1 MNLLQV
7 VGGFPEVVQADDPFG
22 LAIARNRASD
32 VFLEVD
38 VLDSLGDR
46 GTQQHQ
52 PIFFPAAVLATIL
65 GTADGGTG
73 GLPAGVQPGQ
83 EYDIFAGSGIAYVEV
98 FRRIPFLV
106 VTYLVLFF
114 IQAFVSDASLFTIAV
129 VAICIYATAY
139 TAEIIRGGFE
149 SVARQQVEAATAM
162 NFGRWQTLTSIVIP
176 QSWPVILP
184 PAVAFAISFIKDT
197 ALVSQVG
204 VFELTFRGKEL
215 NNEGFSGVLV
225 FGTIALLYFVMSYPL
240 SRWGRWLEKRLAS
253 SRSQKSRQR
262 LRPP

>member
-1 MNLLQV
+1 LALTAIGCITGFLLAFILV
-7 VGGFPEVVQADDPFG
+7 IFRRGEG
-22 LAIARNRASD
+22 LLAWPLRLFS
-32 VFLEVD
+32 
-38 VLDSLGDR
+38 
-46 GTQQHQ
+46 
-52 PIFFPAAVLATIL
+52 IF
-65 GTADGGTG
+65 
-73 GLPAGVQPGQ
+73 
-83 EYDIFAGSGIAYVEV
+83 YVEV

-139 TAEIIRGGFE
+139 TAEIIRGGLD

-162 NFGRWQTLTSIVIP
+162 NFSRWQTLFRVILP

-184 PAVAFAISFIKDT
+184 PAVVFMVGFIKDT

-215 NNEGFSGVLV
+215 NNEGFSGILV
-225 FGTIALLYFVMSYPL
+225 FGTISLLYFAMSYPL
-240 SRWGRWLEKRLAS
+240 SRCGAWLERQLAPS
-253 SRSQKSRQR
+253 GNQRSRRR
-262 LRPP
+262 LRQP

>member
-1 MNLLQV
+1 ML
-7 VGGFPEVVQADDPFG
+7 
-22 LAIARNRASD
+22 
-32 VFLEVD
+32 
-38 VLDSLGDR
+38 
-46 GTQQHQ
+46 
-52 PIFFPAAVLATIL
+52 TIL
-65 GTADGGTG
+65 HQIPRFFSWGHLTLLLEAMGTTLALTAIGCVTG
-73 GLPAGVQPGQ
+73 FLLAFVLVILRRGEGILSWPLRL
-83 EYDIFAGSGIAYVEV
+83 FAILYVEV

-139 TAEIIRGGFE
+139 TAEIIRGGLE

-162 NFGRWQTLTSIVIP
+162 NFSRWQTLLRVILP

-184 PAVAFAISFIKDT
+184 PAVVFMVGFIKDT

-215 NNEGFSGVLV
+215 NNEGFSGILV
-225 FGTIALLYFVMSYPL
+225 FGTISLLYFAMSYPL
-240 SRWGRWLEKRLAS
+240 SRCGAWLEKRLAPS
-253 SRSQKSRQR
+253 GNQRSRRR
-262 LRPP
+262 LRQP

>member
-1 MNLLQV
+1 MERLIHQLPRFFSPGHLILLAEAMGTTLALTLIGCTTGFLLAFLLV
-7 VGGFPEVVQADDPFG
+7 FFRRTPGILGFP
-22 LAIARNRASD
+22 LRLIAI
-32 VFLEVD
+32 F
-38 VLDSLGDR
+38 
-46 GTQQHQ
+46 
-52 PIFFPAAVLATIL
+52 
-65 GTADGGTG
+65 
-73 GLPAGVQPGQ
+73 
-83 EYDIFAGSGIAYVEV
+83 YVEI

-139 TAEIIRGGFE
+139 TADIIRGGFD
-149 SVARQQVEAATAM
+149 SVARQQIEAATAM
-162 NFGRWQTLTSIVIP
+162 NFSRWHTMTAVIIP

-184 PAVAFAISFIKDT
+184 PAVAFAVSFIKDT

-215 NNEGFSGVLV
+215 NNEGFSGILV
-225 FGTIALLYFVMSYPL
+225 FGTISLLYFAMSYPL
-240 SRWGRWLEKRLAS
+240 SRWGRWLEKRLAP

-262 LRPP
+262 LRHA

>member
-1 MNLLQV
+1 MERLIHQLPRFFSPGHLILLAEAMGTTLALTLIGCV
-7 VGGFPEVVQADDPFG
+7 TGFLLAFLLVFFRRTPGILGFP
-22 LAIARNRASD
+22 LRLIAI
-32 VFLEVD
+32 L
-38 VLDSLGDR
+38 
-46 GTQQHQ
+46 
-52 PIFFPAAVLATIL
+52 
-65 GTADGGTG
+65 
-73 GLPAGVQPGQ
+73 
-83 EYDIFAGSGIAYVEV
+83 YVEI

-139 TAEIIRGGFE
+139 TADIIRGGFE
-149 SVARQQVEAATAM
+149 SVARQQIEAATAM
-162 NFGRWQTLTSIVIP
+162 NFSRWHTLTAVIIP

-184 PAVAFAISFIKDT
+184 PAVAFAVSFIKDT

-215 NNEGFSGVLV
+215 NNEGFSGILV
-225 FGTIALLYFVMSYPL
+225 FGTISLLYFAMSYPL
-240 SRWGRWLEKRLAS
+240 SRWGLWLEKRLAP

-262 LRPP
+262 LRHA